1 MWMAV
6 LKKEMAEFEVGTMWC
21 VYRTKTEPI
30 LVTARILDLRVE
42 PPCINTQYAPFLLTI
57 EDARKYFTTPTQDL
71 TDLMEESVM
80 QSERAYC

>member
-6 LKKEMAEFEVGTMWC
+6 LKKEMPTSIVGTMWC

-30 LVTARILDLRVE
+30 MVVARILDMNVE
-42 PPCINTQYAPFLLTI
+42 PPCINMEYAPYFFTI

-71 TDLMEESVM
+71 TALMEESVM